1 MLEDSDT
8 KATFL
13 HEHYWMYN
21 LRGQN
26 NIVKTA
32 ELEWSILNMQ
42 GTSDDNHLKQTKT
55 ILLP

>member
-1 MLEDSDT
+1 
-8 KATFL
+8 
-13 HEHYWMYN
+13 MYN
-21 LRGQN
+21 RRGQN